1 MVETAID
8 SVLEFSVEKD
18 KSVPSQIDTLVSCAI
33 PATGL
38 QQIIN

>member
-18 KSVPSQIDTLVSCAI
+18 KSVPSQIDTLVSYAI
-33 PATGL
+33 PVTGL

>member
-18 KSVPSQIDTLVSCAI
+18 KSVPSQIDTLVSSAI
-33 PATGL
+33 PVTGL